1 MLKEIGLHAQWIVLI
16 ILSSIHRHL
25 YDYVVRMGIF
35 TLIMNKIFIR
45 ALKFMRQTGYGHDL
59 ELQITLQ
66 FFYVSYLQEAMAAR
80 KVIMQHTSTLEF
92 ANIGEAFAQDL

>member
-1 MLKEIGLHAQWIVLI
+1 
-16 ILSSIHRHL
+16 
-25 YDYVVRMGIF
+25 
-35 TLIMNKIFIR
+35 
-45 ALKFMRQTGYGHDL
+45 MRQTGYGHDL

-66 FFYVSYLQEAMAAR
+66 IFYVSYLQEAMAAR